1 MHISNHQS
9 LLFGMNVS
17 IIVTLIGF
25 STFTATSP
33 PLASAVNHLIDSNNN
48 NTTRGNDIPNA
59 QSVFNTGAISLPSSA
74 KGFIIYIPDEA
85 HHPPTDNKTISAK
98 NANYI
103 PTSLII
109 PKGTAIAFVHGDPNH
124 IHVEI
129 IKDSNS
135 GAIAWQ
141 TIPVSHPGGS
151 DVKVLAP
158 GSYDISDKKY
168 APMKGTIKVDGGK
181 QSNGDLV
188 VGGIFV
194 PTNSLAKYKSDF
206 ASAGFQILSDHNF
219 ISKTAQK
226 DINGPTTLLIYST
239 NLPIQDAITKLK
251 PLMSSLPYL

>member
-1 MHISNHQS
+1 MGVYAETMLVPAILDIMPQI
-9 LLFGMNVS
+9 LRIYLF
-17 IIVTLIGF
+17 
-25 STFTATSP
+25 SP
-33 PLASAVNHLIDSNNN
+33 S
-48 NTTRGNDIPNA
+48 
-59 QSVFNTGAISLPSSA
+59 QSVFNTGAISLPSTV

-168 APMKGTIKVDGGK
+168 APMKGTIQVDGGK

-219 ISKTAQK
+219 ISKTVQK

-239 NLPIQDAITKLK
+239 NLPIQDVITKLK